1 MSKDEIRDIV
11 IAALQEH
18 QQASGRP
25 WQVLKDDM
33 TPIGALPGFDSLS
46 GIEATISIEQ
56 RLNHALD
63 SETVF
68 EDGRRA
74 FTISEI
80 CDSIAKGLSSVGVA

>member
-1 MSKDEIRDIV
+1 MSKDEIKAIV
-11 IAALQEH
+11 VSALQEH

-25 WQVLKDDM
+25 WQVLDDDM
-33 TPIGALPGFDSLS
+33 KPIGSLPGFDSLS

-56 RLNHALD
+56 RLSHALD

-80 CDSIAKGLSSVGVA
+80 CDSIAKGLAAAGVA